1 MVVSQIGNGDFPLN
15 NCAILR
21 GVLEPNQ
28 IDFIQSF
35 LRGDA
40 LRNPIAELAGGVKGA
55 INDALVTLP
64 GIGSFSQ
71 PTDANGD
78 PIGDPIFTQAPWAAN
93 LQNTLISF
101 QGELVGFEQRTNRM
115 SGVVS
120 GFQEGEPDLGRI
132 LGIGSAYNSALATL
146 STDPE
151 DIFKDNFSH
160 GFNSLKQEFGIN
172 AIQESQNA
180 LDAATQFI
188 GQFGA
193 GDFNPGDLEFFDEAL
208 RITTTLQGIEQSFLN
223 IANSE
228 DAFLSGA
235 LAFLDQYGLA
245 NTALSGVLS
254 DPCLA
259 GKVFTDL
266 IAGPGIEGLIPDLQL
281 PSPPSLEQIAALI
294 PDPEE
299 LVDGIKASV
308 EGIVESVQQQAEQ
321 LIDSVV
327 DQGKEAVNRLE
338 QTFEDLQ
345 NQGQQLIG
353 QAEQAAADLAT
364 NINEFGSNVEDF
376 FSDEGDEEA
385 QAEDLEAIE
394 EDEEEISNDVDRFI
408 ESLGADEVRALVVI
422 DRIRTDLNS
431 GIIGTFSDYLAG
443 RFTIADL
450 QNLELYLD
458 NTTSNYV
465 NIFNVRDALRI
476 LGQ

>member
-21 GVLEPNQ
+21 GVLEPTQ

-40 LRNPIAELAGGVKGA
+40 LRNPIADLAGGVKTA
-55 INDALVTLP
+55 ISDAVSGLE
-64 GIGSFSQ
+64 GIKTCSQ
-71 PTDANGD
+71 PTDLNGNPLGD
-78 PIGDPIFTQAPWAAN
+78 PVCTQTPWAAN
-93 LQNTLISF
+93 LQGVV
-101 QGELVGFEQRTNRM
+101 QGFNQQLVEFEQRTNRM

-146 STDPE
+146 ATDPE

-172 AIQESQNA
+172 AIQESQNT
-180 LDAATQFI
+180 LDAAIQFI

-193 GDFNPGDLEFFDEAL
+193 GDLDPTESEFFDEAL
-208 RITTTLQGIEQSFLN
+208 RITTTLQGIEQSIIN
-223 IANSE
+223 ITSAE

-281 PSPPSLEQIAALI
+281 PSPPSLEEIASLI

-327 DQGKEAVNRLE
+327 DQGKEAVNKLE
-338 QTFEDLQ
+338 KTFEDLQ
-345 NQGQQLIG
+345 SQGEQLVA

-394 EDEEEISNDVDRFI
+394 EDEEEIANDVDRYI
-408 ESLGADEVRALVVI
+408 ESARALVVI

-431 GIIGTFSDYLAG
+431 GIVGTFSNYLAG

-450 QNLELYLD
+450 QNLELYLN

-465 NIFNVRDALRI
+465 NIFSVRDALRI